1 MKRPEPSRVGLRDND
16 RRPGCVIQVVL
27 RIARRHEGR
36 GGSVERRA
44 EDATDWTYPLVT
56 WDLTGETRVI
66 AEGILA
72 AAG

>member
-1 MKRPEPSRVGLRDND
+1 M
-16 RRPGCVIQVVL
+16 
-27 RIARRHEGR
+27 
-36 GGSVERRA
+36 ERRA

-56 WDLTGETRVI
+56 WDVTGETRVI